1 MVSLPEGIHAHG
13 VVAAVRPSWL
23 CVGGAILGEPLGSNT
38 EVGRGTKDREIFR
51 VEAEPERKHFEVR

>member
-1 MVSLPEGIHAHG
+1 ME
-13 VVAAVRPSWL
+13 WL
-23 CVGGAILGEPLGSNT
+23 LQSAPPGCVWGGAILGEPLGSNT